1 MGFTLYRVRFE
12 IIENGDNSCIIK
24 STIEY
29 DIKEEAIANGTPGF
43 TSYSEKFTKV
53 DHENRLKETEVIE
66 GGYLDMGF
74 TLYRI
79 RFEIFEK
86 GDDSC
91 IIKATVEYD
100 VKEEVAANASYV
112 TIEPLVTI
120 IELTKNYL
128 IKSKAAKDA
137 N

>member
-1 MGFTLYRVRFE
+1 MFM
-12 IIENGDNSCIIK
+12 IEL
-24 STIEY
+24 
-29 DIKEEAIANGTPGF
+29 GTPGF
-43 TSYSEKFTKV
+43 TSYSKKFTKV
-53 DHENRLKETEVIE
+53 DYEKHLKETEVIE

-86 GDDSC
+86 RNDSC
-91 IIKATVEYD
+91 IIKATIEYD
-100 VKEEVAANASYV
+100 VKEEVAVNASYA

>member
-1 MGFTLYRVRFE
+1 V
-12 IIENGDNSCIIK
+12 IETRRIQEFQCFNLSHSFLFIQPFLFP
-24 STIEY
+24 IEL
-29 DIKEEAIANGTPGF
+29 GTPGF

-53 DHENRLKETEVIE
+53 DHEKCLKETEVIE
-66 GGYLDMGF
+66 EGYLDMGF
-74 TLYRI
+74 TFYRI
-79 RFEIFEK
+79 CFEIFEK
-86 GDDSC
+86 GNDSC
-91 IIKATVEYD
+91 IIKATIEYD
-100 VKEEVAANASYV
+100 VKEEVAANASYA

>member
-1 MGFTLYRVRFE
+1 VIQSRRIQEFQSFNLSHSFLF
-12 IIENGDNSCIIK
+12 IQPFLFSIELGIPD
-24 STIEY
+24 
-29 DIKEEAIANGTPGF
+29 F

-53 DHENRLKETEVIE
+53 DNEKRLKETEVFE

-91 IIKATVEYD
+91 IIKATIEYN
-100 VKEEVAANASYV
+100 VKEEVAANASYA

-120 IELTKNYL
+120 IELTKNFL